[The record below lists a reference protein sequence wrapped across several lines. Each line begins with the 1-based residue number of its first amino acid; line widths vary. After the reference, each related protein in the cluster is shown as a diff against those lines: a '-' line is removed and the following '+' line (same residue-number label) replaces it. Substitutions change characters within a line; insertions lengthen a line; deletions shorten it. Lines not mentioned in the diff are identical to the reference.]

1 MMTKYELL
9 ASRSA
14 IIGGVSDDKALF
26 FTKELVMS
34 LIGDGKYR
42 NMVYGEYGAGS
53 SYMLIS
59 KESIYQD
66 ETLGISLLGLIV
78 FVLQDHFHPQAH
90 HKSLNNTIVLIPM
103 RVGPFYPTALGN
115 ILEILWRFWL
125 DIPTKQAIL
134 GAVQV

>member
-14 IIGGVSDDKALF
+14 IIGGVSDDNALL

-66 ETLGISLLGLIV
+66 ETL
-78 FVLQDHFHPQAH
+78 
-90 HKSLNNTIVLIPM
+90 
-103 RVGPFYPTALGN
+103 
-115 ILEILWRFWL
+115 
-125 DIPTKQAIL
+125 
-134 GAVQV
+134 